1 MIFHELLH
9 ALAPYKLLILV
20 IGSIY
25 PGEEAIIL
33 FSVFA
38 GQGLMPLWQVLFIGT
53 IGILLVDHI
62 IFWLAR
68 SHLAFHIKRW
78 RIFSKK
84 SQRLGVLM
92 HKLHKER
99 PFLMLFIT
107 KFIYGLRYIS
117 VFYIGRKMKWKRFFL
132 YDLGAYA
139 LWAAIMVPLA
149 WLAAKGFTL
158 GLKIAKGIE
167 KLLLIAVIIAVA
179 FYVIEWIIRRLALKP

>member
-1 MIFHELLH
+1 MH
-9 ALAPYKLLILV
+9 ALAPYKLLILI

-33 FSVFA
+33 FSVLA
-38 GQGLMPLWQVLFIGT
+38 GQGFMSISQVIVIGT

-62 IFWLAR
+62 VFWLSR
-68 SHLAFHIKRW
+68 SNLASRIERW
-78 RIFSKK
+78 RIFSRRSK
-84 SQRLGVLM
+84 RLHVLI

-117 VFYIGRKMKWKRFFL
+117 VFYIGRKMQWKRFFL
-132 YDLGAYA
+132 YDLGAFA
-139 LWAAIMVPLA
+139 LWGAIMIPLA

-158 GLKIAKGIE
+158 GLAIAKSIE
-167 KLLLIAVIIAVA
+167 RLLLLALVIVVV
-179 FYVIEWIIRRLALKP
+179 FYTIEWIIRRFALKT